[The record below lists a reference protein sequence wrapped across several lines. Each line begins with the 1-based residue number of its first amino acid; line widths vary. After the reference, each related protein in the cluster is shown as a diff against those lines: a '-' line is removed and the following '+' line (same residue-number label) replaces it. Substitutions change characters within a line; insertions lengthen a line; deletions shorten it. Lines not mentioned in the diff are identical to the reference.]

1 MSYIKHHID
10 KLSPQQISKL
20 LNAHA
25 IRMKGGG
32 HHVVN
37 LSIEQSKK
45 LHRAH
50 MHGKAVSIRFDPFQ
64 IHHHQ
69 HLRGGA
75 PPVSSVAIPKK
86 LKGGATLKDQANNFY
101 DRKIPDELKP
111 GLESLGQ
118 SALGMAG
125 FGLKKRG
132 RPKKLKGGATLKD
145 QANNFYDRKIPDELK
160 PGMESLG
167 QSALGMAG
175 FGLKGGATLRDIGSN
190 FYDRKIPDELKP
202 GMESLGQSALG
213 MAGFGLK
220 KRGRPRKHN
229 TTGKGFFDDMASGF
243 QHIGDN
249 MTETVFKPMARDAID
264 YGVPAAVGALT
275 TMSGNPEFAPF
286 TSYAASKATPSIKKS
301 VGLGLRKR
309 KKGKSKSGGALLA
322 AGY

>member
-1 MSYIKHHID
+1 MSYIKHHIG
-10 KLSPQQISKL
+10 KLSPQQISKV
-20 LNAHA
+20 LNGHA
-25 IRMKGGG
+25 IRMEGGG

-75 PPVSSVAIPKK
+75 TLRDIGSNFYDRKIPDELKPGMESLGQSALGMAGFGLRKRGRPKK

-125 FGLKKRG
+125 FGLK
-132 RPKKLKGGATLKD
+132 
-145 QANNFYDRKIPDELK
+145 
-160 PGMESLG
+160 
-167 QSALGMAG
+167 
-175 FGLKGGATLRDIGSN
+175 
-190 FYDRKIPDELKP
+190 
-202 GMESLGQSALG
+202 
-213 MAGFGLK
+213 
-220 KRGRPRKHN
+220 RGRPRKHK

-243 QHIGDN
+243 RSIGND
-249 MTETVFKPMARDAID
+249 MTETIFKPMARDAID

-275 TMSGNPEFAPF
+275 TMSGNPEFAPI

-301 VGLGLRKR
+301 VGLGLKKPKR
-309 KKGKSKSGGALLA
+309 VMSEKQKEALAKGRHALRLHLNAVGAGTKKRMKGKALMA

>member
-1 MSYIKHHID
+1 MSYIKHHIG
-10 KLSPQQISKL
+10 KLSPQQISKV
-20 LNAHA
+20 LNGHA
-25 IRMKGGG
+25 IRMEGGG

-75 PPVSSVAIPKK
+75 
-86 LKGGATLKDQANNFY
+86 
-101 DRKIPDELKP
+101 
-111 GLESLGQ
+111 
-118 SALGMAG
+118 
-125 FGLKKRG
+125 
-132 RPKKLKGGATLKD
+132 
-145 QANNFYDRKIPDELK
+145 
-160 PGMESLG
+160 
-167 QSALGMAG
+167 
-175 FGLKGGATLRDIGSN
+175 TLRDIGSN

-220 KRGRPRKHN
+220 RGRPRKHK

-243 QHIGDN
+243 RSIGND
-249 MTETVFKPMARDAID
+249 MTETIFKPMARDAID

-275 TMSGNPEFAPF
+275 TMSGNPEFAPI

-301 VGLGLRKR
+301 VGLGLKKPKR
-309 KKGKSKSGGALLA
+309 VMSEKQKEALAKGRHALRLHLNAVGAGTKKRMRGKALMA

>member
-1 MSYIKHHID
+1 MSYIQHHIG

-20 LNAHA
+20 LNGHM
-25 IRMKGGG
+25 IRMEGGG

-125 FGLKKRG
+125 FGLKRG
-132 RPKKLKGGATLKD
+132 RPKK
-145 QANNFYDRKIPDELK
+145 
-160 PGMESLG
+160 
-167 QSALGMAG
+167 
-175 FGLKGGATLRDIGSN
+175 LKGGATLRDIGSN

-309 KKGKSKSGGALLA
+309 KKGKSRSGGALLA

>member
-1 MSYIKHHID
+1 MSYIQHHIG

-20 LNAHA
+20 LNGHM
-25 IRMKGGG
+25 IRMEGGG

-132 RPKKLKGGATLKD
+132 RP
-145 QANNFYDRKIPDELK
+145 RKNK
-160 PGMESLG
+160 
-167 QSALGMAG
+167 
-175 FGLKGGATLRDIGSN
+175 
-190 FYDRKIPDELKP
+190 
-202 GMESLGQSALG
+202 
-213 MAGFGLK
+213 
-220 KRGRPRKHN
+220 

>member
-1 MSYIKHHID
+1 
-10 KLSPQQISKL
+10 
-20 LNAHA
+20 
-25 IRMKGGG
+25 
-32 HHVVN
+32 
-37 LSIEQSKK
+37 
-45 LHRAH
+45 

-75 PPVSSVAIPKK
+75 TLRDIGSNFYDRKIPDELKPGMESLGQSALGMAGFGLRKRGRPKK

-125 FGLKKRG
+125 FGLK
-132 RPKKLKGGATLKD
+132 
-145 QANNFYDRKIPDELK
+145 
-160 PGMESLG
+160 
-167 QSALGMAG
+167 
-175 FGLKGGATLRDIGSN
+175 
-190 FYDRKIPDELKP
+190 
-202 GMESLGQSALG
+202 
-213 MAGFGLK
+213 
-220 KRGRPRKHN
+220 RGRPRKHK

-243 QHIGDN
+243 RSIGND

-275 TMSGNPEFAPF
+275 TMSGNPEFAPI

-301 VGLGLRKR
+301 VGLGLKKPKR
-309 KKGKSKSGGALLA
+309 VMSEKQKEALAKGRHALRLHLNAVGAGTKKRMKGKAKSGGALLA

>member
-1 MSYIKHHID
+1 MSYIQHHIG

-20 LNAHA
+20 LNGHM
-25 IRMKGGG
+25 IRMEGGG

-75 PPVSSVAIPKK
+75 PPASSVAWLQPSVSSVAIPKK

-125 FGLKKRG
+125 FGLKRG
-132 RPKKLKGGATLKD
+132 RPKK
-145 QANNFYDRKIPDELK
+145 
-160 PGMESLG
+160 
-167 QSALGMAG
+167 
-175 FGLKGGATLRDIGSN
+175 LKGGATLRDIGSN

-301 VGLGLRKR
+301 VGLGLRGR
-309 KKGKSKSGGALLA
+309 MRGKSKSGGALLA

>member
-1 MSYIKHHID
+1 MSYIKHHIG
-10 KLSPQQISKL
+10 KLSPQQISKV
-20 LNAHA
+20 LNGHT
-25 IRMKGGG
+25 IRMEGGG

-75 PPVSSVAIPKK
+75 
-86 LKGGATLKDQANNFY
+86 
-101 DRKIPDELKP
+101 
-111 GLESLGQ
+111 
-118 SALGMAG
+118 
-125 FGLKKRG
+125 
-132 RPKKLKGGATLKD
+132 
-145 QANNFYDRKIPDELK
+145 
-160 PGMESLG
+160 
-167 QSALGMAG
+167 
-175 FGLKGGATLRDIGSN
+175 TLRDIGSN

-213 MAGFGLK
+213 MAGFGLR
-220 KRGRPRKHN
+220 KRGRPRKHK

-243 QHIGDN
+243 RSIGND

-301 VGLGLRKR
+301 VGLGLKKPKR
-309 KKGKSKSGGALLA
+309 VMSEKQKEALAKGRHALRLHLNAVGAGTKKRMRGKALMA

>member
-1 MSYIKHHID
+1 MSYIKHHIG

-20 LNAHA
+20 LNGHM
-25 IRMKGGG
+25 IRMEGGG

-75 PPVSSVAIPKK
+75 TLKDQANNFYDRKIPDELKPGLESLGQSALGMAGFGLKRGRPKK

-125 FGLKKRG
+125 FGLK
-132 RPKKLKGGATLKD
+132 
-145 QANNFYDRKIPDELK
+145 
-160 PGMESLG
+160 
-167 QSALGMAG
+167 
-175 FGLKGGATLRDIGSN
+175 
-190 FYDRKIPDELKP
+190 
-202 GMESLGQSALG
+202 
-213 MAGFGLK
+213 
-220 KRGRPRKHN
+220 RGRPRKHN
-229 TTGKGFFDDMASGF
+229 
-243 QHIGDN
+243 N
-249 MTETVFKPMARDAID
+249 R
-264 YGVPAAVGALT
+264 
-275 TMSGNPEFAPF
+275 
-286 TSYAASKATPSIKKS
+286 
-301 VGLGLRKR
+301 
-309 KKGKSKSGGALLA
+309 
-322 AGY
+322 

>member
-1 MSYIKHHID
+1 MSYIKHHIG
-10 KLSPQQISKL
+10 KLSPQQISKV
-20 LNAHA
+20 LNGHA
-25 IRMKGGG
+25 IRMEGGG

-75 PPVSSVAIPKK
+75 TLRDIGSNFYDRKIPDELKPGMESLGQSALGMAGFGLRKRGRPKK

-125 FGLKKRG
+125 FGLK
-132 RPKKLKGGATLKD
+132 
-145 QANNFYDRKIPDELK
+145 
-160 PGMESLG
+160 
-167 QSALGMAG
+167 
-175 FGLKGGATLRDIGSN
+175 
-190 FYDRKIPDELKP
+190 
-202 GMESLGQSALG
+202 
-213 MAGFGLK
+213 
-220 KRGRPRKHN
+220 RGRPRKHK

-243 QHIGDN
+243 RSIGND
-249 MTETVFKPMARDAID
+249 MTETIFKPMARDAID

-275 TMSGNPEFAPF
+275 TMSGNPEFAPI

-301 VGLGLRKR
+301 VGLGLKKPKR
-309 KKGKSKSGGALLA
+309 VMSEKQKEALAKGRHALRLHLNAVGAGTKKRMRGKALMA

>member
-1 MSYIKHHID
+1 MSYIKHHIG
-10 KLSPQQISKL
+10 KLSPQQISKV
-20 LNAHA
+20 LNGHA
-25 IRMKGGG
+25 IRMEGGG

-75 PPVSSVAIPKK
+75 TLRDIGSNFYDRKIPDELKPGMESLGQSALGMAGFGLRKRGRPKK

-125 FGLKKRG
+125 FGLK
-132 RPKKLKGGATLKD
+132 
-145 QANNFYDRKIPDELK
+145 
-160 PGMESLG
+160 
-167 QSALGMAG
+167 
-175 FGLKGGATLRDIGSN
+175 
-190 FYDRKIPDELKP
+190 
-202 GMESLGQSALG
+202 
-213 MAGFGLK
+213 
-220 KRGRPRKHN
+220 RGRPRKHK

-243 QHIGDN
+243 RSIGND

-275 TMSGNPEFAPF
+275 TMSGNPEFAPI

-301 VGLGLRKR
+301 VGLGLKKPKR
-309 KKGKSKSGGALLA
+309 VMSEKQKEALAKGRHALRLHLNAVGAGTKKRMKGKALMA
-322 AGY
+322 AVY

>member
-1 MSYIKHHID
+1 MSYIKHHIG
-10 KLSPQQISKL
+10 KLSPQQISKV
-20 LNAHA
+20 LNGHA
-25 IRMKGGG
+25 IRMEGGG

-132 RPKKLKGGATLKD
+132 RP
-145 QANNFYDRKIPDELK
+145 
-160 PGMESLG
+160 
-167 QSALGMAG
+167 
-175 FGLKGGATLRDIGSN
+175 
-190 FYDRKIPDELKP
+190 
-202 GMESLGQSALG
+202 
-213 MAGFGLK
+213 
-220 KRGRPRKHN
+220 RKHN

-301 VGLGLRKR
+301 VGLGLRGR
-309 KKGKSKSGGALLA
+309 MRGKSKSGGALLA
-322 AGY
+322 AEY

>member
-1 MSYIKHHID
+1 MAGFGLK
-10 KLSPQQISKL
+10 
-20 LNAHA
+20 
-25 IRMKGGG
+25 
-32 HHVVN
+32 
-37 LSIEQSKK
+37 
-45 LHRAH
+45 
-50 MHGKAVSIRFDPFQ
+50 
-64 IHHHQ
+64 
-69 HLRGGA
+69 RGR
-75 PPVSSVAIPKK
+75 PKK
-86 LKGGATLKDQANNFY
+86 LKGGATLRDIGSNFY

-111 GLESLGQ
+111 GMESLGQ

-125 FGLKKRG
+125 FGLRKRG

-175 FGLKGGATLRDIGSN
+175 FGLK
-190 FYDRKIPDELKP
+190 
-202 GMESLGQSALG
+202 
-213 MAGFGLK
+213 
-220 KRGRPRKHN
+220 RGRPRKHK

-243 QHIGDN
+243 RSIGND
-249 MTETVFKPMARDAID
+249 MTETIFKPMARDAID

-301 VGLGLRKR
+301 VGLGLKKPKR
-309 KKGKSKSGGALLA
+309 VMSEKQKEALAKGRHALRLHLNAVGAGTKKRMKGKALMA

>member
-1 MSYIKHHID
+1 MSYIKHHIG
-10 KLSPQQISKL
+10 KLSPQQISKV
-20 LNAHA
+20 LNGHA
-25 IRMKGGG
+25 IRMEGGG

-75 PPVSSVAIPKK
+75 TLRDIGSNFYDRKIPDELKPGMESLGQSALGMAGFGLRKRGRPKK

-125 FGLKKRG
+125 FGLK
-132 RPKKLKGGATLKD
+132 
-145 QANNFYDRKIPDELK
+145 
-160 PGMESLG
+160 
-167 QSALGMAG
+167 
-175 FGLKGGATLRDIGSN
+175 
-190 FYDRKIPDELKP
+190 
-202 GMESLGQSALG
+202 
-213 MAGFGLK
+213 
-220 KRGRPRKHN
+220 RGRPRKHK

-243 QHIGDN
+243 RSIGND

-301 VGLGLRKR
+301 VGLGLKKPKR
-309 KKGKSKSGGALLA
+309 VMSEKQKEALAKGRHALRLHLNAVGAGTKKRMRGKAKSGGALLA

>member
-1 MSYIKHHID
+1 MSYVKHHIA
-10 KLSPQQISKL
+10 KLSPQQISKV
-20 LNAHA
+20 LNGHA
-25 IRMKGGG
+25 IRMEGGG

-75 PPVSSVAIPKK
+75 TLRDIGSNFYDRKIPDELKPGMESLGQSALGMAGFGLRKRGRPKK

-125 FGLKKRG
+125 FGLK
-132 RPKKLKGGATLKD
+132 
-145 QANNFYDRKIPDELK
+145 
-160 PGMESLG
+160 
-167 QSALGMAG
+167 
-175 FGLKGGATLRDIGSN
+175 
-190 FYDRKIPDELKP
+190 
-202 GMESLGQSALG
+202 
-213 MAGFGLK
+213 
-220 KRGRPRKHN
+220 RGRPRKHK

-243 QHIGDN
+243 RSIGND
-249 MTETVFKPMARDAID
+249 MTETIFKPMARDAID

-275 TMSGNPEFAPF
+275 TMSGNPEFAPI

-301 VGLGLRKR
+301 VGLGLKKPKR
-309 KKGKSKSGGALLA
+309 VMSEKQKEALAKGRHALRLHLNAVGAGTKKRMRGKAKSGGALLA

>member
-1 MSYIKHHID
+1 MSYIQHHIG

-20 LNAHA
+20 LNSHP

-75 PPVSSVAIPKK
+75 
-86 LKGGATLKDQANNFY
+86 TLKDQANNFY

-125 FGLKKRG
+125 FGLKRG
-132 RPKKLKGGATLKD
+132 RPKK
-145 QANNFYDRKIPDELK
+145 
-160 PGMESLG
+160 
-167 QSALGMAG
+167 
-175 FGLKGGATLRDIGSN
+175 LKGGATLRDIGSN

-220 KRGRPRKHN
+220 KRGRPRKN
-229 TTGKGFFDDMASGF
+229 KTTGKGFFDDMASGF
-243 QHIGDN
+243 NSIGNN

-301 VGLGLRKR
+301 VGLGLRGRKR
-309 KKGKSKSGGALLA
+309 GKSKSGGALLA

>member
-1 MSYIKHHID
+1 MSYIKHHIG
-10 KLSPQQISKL
+10 KLSPQQISKV
-20 LNAHA
+20 LNGHA
-25 IRMKGGG
+25 IRMEGGG

-75 PPVSSVAIPKK
+75 
-86 LKGGATLKDQANNFY
+86 TLRDIGSNFY

-111 GLESLGQ
+111 GMESLGQ

-125 FGLKKRG
+125 FGLRKRG

-175 FGLKGGATLRDIGSN
+175 FGLK
-190 FYDRKIPDELKP
+190 
-202 GMESLGQSALG
+202 
-213 MAGFGLK
+213 
-220 KRGRPRKHN
+220 RGRPRKHK

-243 QHIGDN
+243 RSIGND
-249 MTETVFKPMARDAID
+249 MTETIFKPMARDAID

-275 TMSGNPEFAPF
+275 TMSGNPEFAPI

-301 VGLGLRKR
+301 VGLGLKKPKR
-309 KKGKSKSGGALLA
+309 VMSEKQKEALAKGRHALRLHLNAVGAGTKKRMRGKALMA

>member
-1 MSYIKHHID
+1 MSYIKHHIG

-111 GLESLGQ
+111 G
-118 SALGMAG
+118 
-125 FGLKKRG
+125 
-132 RPKKLKGGATLKD
+132 
-145 QANNFYDRKIPDELK
+145 
-160 PGMESLG
+160 
-167 QSALGMAG
+167 
-175 FGLKGGATLRDIGSN
+175 
-190 FYDRKIPDELKP
+190 
-202 GMESLGQSALG
+202 MESLGQSALG

-220 KRGRPRKHN
+220 KRGRPRKHK

-301 VGLGLRKR
+301 VGLGLRGRKR
-309 KKGKSKSGGALLA
+309 GKSKSGGALLA

>member
-1 MSYIKHHID
+1 MSYIKHHIG
-10 KLSPQQISKL
+10 KLSPQQISKV
-20 LNAHA
+20 LNGHA
-25 IRMKGGG
+25 IRMEGGG

-75 PPVSSVAIPKK
+75 TLRDIGSNFYDRKIPDELKPGMESLGQSALGMAGFGLRKRGRPKK

-125 FGLKKRG
+125 FGLK
-132 RPKKLKGGATLKD
+132 
-145 QANNFYDRKIPDELK
+145 
-160 PGMESLG
+160 
-167 QSALGMAG
+167 
-175 FGLKGGATLRDIGSN
+175 
-190 FYDRKIPDELKP
+190 
-202 GMESLGQSALG
+202 
-213 MAGFGLK
+213 
-220 KRGRPRKHN
+220 RGRPRKHK

-243 QHIGDN
+243 RSIGND

-275 TMSGNPEFAPF
+275 TMSGNPEFAPI

-301 VGLGLRKR
+301 VGLGLKKPKR
-309 KKGKSKSGGALLA
+309 VMSEKQKEALAKGRHALRLHLNAVGAGTKKRMRGKALMA

>member
-1 MSYIKHHID
+1 MSYIKHHIG
-10 KLSPQQISKL
+10 KLSPQQISKV
-20 LNAHA
+20 LNGHA
-25 IRMKGGG
+25 IRMEGGG

-75 PPVSSVAIPKK
+75 
-86 LKGGATLKDQANNFY
+86 TLRD
-101 DRKIPDELKP
+101 I
-111 GLESLGQ
+111 GS
-118 SALGMAG
+118 
-125 FGLKKRG
+125 
-132 RPKKLKGGATLKD
+132 
-145 QANNFYDRKIPDELK
+145 NFYDRKIPDELK

-175 FGLKGGATLRDIGSN
+175 FGLRKRGRPKKLKGGATLRDIGSN

-220 KRGRPRKHN
+220 RGRPRKHK

-243 QHIGDN
+243 RSIGND
-249 MTETVFKPMARDAID
+249 MTETIFKPMARDAID

-275 TMSGNPEFAPF
+275 TMSGNPEFAPI

-301 VGLGLRKR
+301 VGLGLKKPKR
-309 KKGKSKSGGALLA
+309 VMSEKQKEALAKGRHALRLHLNAVGAGTKKRMKGKALMA

>member
-1 MSYIKHHID
+1 MSYIKHHIG
-10 KLSPQQISKL
+10 KLSPQQISKV
-20 LNAHA
+20 LNGHA
-25 IRMKGGG
+25 IRMEGGG

-75 PPVSSVAIPKK
+75 
-86 LKGGATLKDQANNFY
+86 
-101 DRKIPDELKP
+101 
-111 GLESLGQ
+111 
-118 SALGMAG
+118 
-125 FGLKKRG
+125 
-132 RPKKLKGGATLKD
+132 
-145 QANNFYDRKIPDELK
+145 
-160 PGMESLG
+160 
-167 QSALGMAG
+167 
-175 FGLKGGATLRDIGSN
+175 TLRDIGSN

-220 KRGRPRKHN
+220 RGRPRKHK

-243 QHIGDN
+243 RSIGND
-249 MTETVFKPMARDAID
+249 MTETIFKPMARDAID

-275 TMSGNPEFAPF
+275 TMSGNPEFAPI

-301 VGLGLRKR
+301 VGLGLKKPKR
-309 KKGKSKSGGALLA
+309 VMSEKQKEALAKGRHALRLHLNAVGAGTKKRMKGKALMA

>member
-125 FGLKKRG
+125 FG
-132 RPKKLKGGATLKD
+132 
-145 QANNFYDRKIPDELK
+145 
-160 PGMESLG
+160 
-167 QSALGMAG
+167 
-175 FGLKGGATLRDIGSN
+175 
-190 FYDRKIPDELKP
+190 
-202 GMESLGQSALG
+202 
-213 MAGFGLK
+213 
-220 KRGRPRKHN
+220 
-229 TTGKGFFDDMASGF
+229 
-243 QHIGDN
+243 
-249 MTETVFKPMARDAID
+249 
-264 YGVPAAVGALT
+264 
-275 TMSGNPEFAPF
+275 
-286 TSYAASKATPSIKKS
+286 
-301 VGLGLRKR
+301 
-309 KKGKSKSGGALLA
+309 
-322 AGY
+322 

>member
-1 MSYIKHHID
+1 MSYIQHHIG

-20 LNAHA
+20 LNSHP

-118 SALGMAG
+118 SGYG
-125 FGLKKRG
+125 WIWFKKR
-132 RPKKLKGGATLKD
+132 KTT
-145 QANNFYDRKIPDELK
+145 QTQNNR
-160 PGMESLG
+160 
-167 QSALGMAG
+167 
-175 FGLKGGATLRDIGSN
+175 
-190 FYDRKIPDELKP
+190 
-202 GMESLGQSALG
+202 
-213 MAGFGLK
+213 
-220 KRGRPRKHN
+220 
-229 TTGKGFFDDMASGF
+229 
-243 QHIGDN
+243 
-249 MTETVFKPMARDAID
+249 
-264 YGVPAAVGALT
+264 
-275 TMSGNPEFAPF
+275 
-286 TSYAASKATPSIKKS
+286 
-301 VGLGLRKR
+301 
-309 KKGKSKSGGALLA
+309 
-322 AGY
+322 

>member
-1 MSYIKHHID
+1 MSYIKHHVG
-10 KLSPQQISKL
+10 KLSPQQISKV
-20 LNAHA
+20 LNGHA
-25 IRMKGGG
+25 IRMEGGG

-75 PPVSSVAIPKK
+75 TLRDIGSNFYDRKIPDELKPGMESLGQSALGMAGFGLRKRGRPKK

-125 FGLKKRG
+125 FGLK
-132 RPKKLKGGATLKD
+132 
-145 QANNFYDRKIPDELK
+145 
-160 PGMESLG
+160 
-167 QSALGMAG
+167 
-175 FGLKGGATLRDIGSN
+175 
-190 FYDRKIPDELKP
+190 
-202 GMESLGQSALG
+202 
-213 MAGFGLK
+213 
-220 KRGRPRKHN
+220 RGRPRKHK

-243 QHIGDN
+243 RSIGND

-275 TMSGNPEFAPF
+275 TMSGNPEFAPI

-301 VGLGLRKR
+301 VGLGLKKPKR
-309 KKGKSKSGGALLA
+309 VMSEKQKEALAKGRHALRLHLNAVGAGTKKRMRGKRMRGKALMA

>member
-1 MSYIKHHID
+1 MSYIKHHIG
-10 KLSPQQISKL
+10 KLSPQQISKV
-20 LNAHA
+20 LNGRA
-25 IRMKGGG
+25 IRMEGGG

-75 PPVSSVAIPKK
+75 TLRDIGSNFYDRKIPDELKPGMESLGQSALGMAGFGLRKRGRPKK

-125 FGLKKRG
+125 FGLK
-132 RPKKLKGGATLKD
+132 
-145 QANNFYDRKIPDELK
+145 
-160 PGMESLG
+160 
-167 QSALGMAG
+167 
-175 FGLKGGATLRDIGSN
+175 
-190 FYDRKIPDELKP
+190 
-202 GMESLGQSALG
+202 
-213 MAGFGLK
+213 
-220 KRGRPRKHN
+220 RGRPRKHK

-243 QHIGDN
+243 RSIGND
-249 MTETVFKPMARDAID
+249 MTETIFKPMARDAID

-275 TMSGNPEFAPF
+275 TMSGNPEFAPI

-301 VGLGLRKR
+301 VGLGLKKPKR
-309 KKGKSKSGGALLA
+309 VMSEKQKEALAKGRHALRLHLNAVGAGTKKRMRGKALMA

>member
-1 MSYIKHHID
+1 MSYIQHHIG

-20 LNAHA
+20 LNGHM
-25 IRMKGGG
+25 IRMEGGG

-125 FGLKKRG
+125 FGLKRG
-132 RPKKLKGGATLKD
+132 RPKKLKGGAPPASSVARL
-145 QANNFYDRKIPDELK
+145 Q
-160 PGMESLG
+160 
-167 QSALGMAG
+167 
-175 FGLKGGATLRDIGSN
+175 TLRDIGSN

-301 VGLGLRKR
+301 VGLGLR
-309 KKGKSKSGGALLA
+309 G
-322 AGY
+322 